1 MRLDLIDL
9 RLFLNV
15 AEAASITHGAA
26 KAHMALASASERIR
40 GMEDALGVTLLERGR
55 RGVRLTPAGRA
66 LVRHAQIVVQ
76 QIERMRGELASYST
90 GLKGHV
96 RVLANTSALSEFL
109 PDTLKVFLT
118 DNPNIDIDL
127 EERPSQ
133 EIVRSVAEGFAD
145 AGLVANIVDFE
156 GLETFPFASDRL
168 VLVLPHDHPFPGQDR
183 PAFRSL
189 LDQEFVGL
197 GASSALQKHLEQ
209 HALQA
214 GQPLKVRL
222 RLSNFDAICRMVE
235 CGVGLAV
242 MPEAAARRS
251 HKSMAIRISH
261 LADPWSLRHLKI
273 CVRRLAELPAHAQQL
288 VHHLTVQGMGLKA
301 E

>member
-15 AEAASITHGAA
+15 AEAASITRGGA
-26 KAHMALASASERIR
+26 KTHMALASASERIR
-40 GMEDALGVTLLERGR
+40 GMEEALGVTLLERGR
-55 RGVRLTPAGRA
+55 RGVRLTPAGGA

-76 QIERMRGELASYST
+76 QIERMRGELAGYST

-96 RVLANTSALSEFL
+96 RVLANTAALSEFL
-109 PDTLKVFLT
+109 PDTLKVFLS

-133 EIVRSVAEGFAD
+133 EIVRSVAEGFAH

-156 GLETFPFASDRL
+156 GLETFSFAIDRL
-168 VLVLPHDHPFPGQDR
+168 VLVLPHDHPFAFRDR

-197 GASSALQKHLEQ
+197 GATSALQRHLEQ

-214 GQPLKVRL
+214 GRPLKVRL

-235 CGVGLAV
+235 SGVGLAV
-242 MPEAAARRS
+242 MPETAALRN
-251 HKSMAIRISH
+251 HKSMAIQISH
-261 LADPWSLRHLKI
+261 LADSWSLRHLSI

-288 VHHLTVQGMGLKA
+288 VHHLRMQPMGSNA